1 MAQELENDMP
11 TLLFHLARNLK
22 ISRFTIDVLMQRLD
36 QLKSRRPE
44 EYERRILAKTDA
56 GVQDCDHLHQD
67 LCDRFCGVQSFDAL
81 SIASLT
87 SAFEELHRRITESIA
102 NCNVFEFA
110 PPHLGA

>member
-1 MAQELENDMP
+1 LPEIGERHAD
-11 TLLFHLARNLK
+11 
-22 ISRFTIDVLMQRLD
+22 IVVS
-36 QLKSRRPE
+36 SRPE
-44 EYERRILAKTDA
+44 ECERRILAKTDA

-102 NCNVFEFA
+102 NCNVFEFG